1 MNYKVTKLNIKSK
14 ELLIADFSYLN
25 DAKIF
30 INQKISQDEINK
42 HSSLYRIYDD
52 LELVNEFNN
61 GVQTYGEPEDS
72 ETYNNARFS
81 FMVKVQSVDS
91 LDTSTVACFNDKA
104 DADLF
109 VSGKY
114 SNNDKVADLTSFMI
128 YKDHLLIATLTKNIL
143 DNKALKDLVSSGTGQ
158 GATLSPLST
167 RPTPPGGPGDYWKE
181 RSEQEE

>member
-1 MNYKVTKLNIKSK
+1 MNYKVTKLYLKSK

-30 INQKISQDEINK
+30 IKQKISQDEINK

-61 GVQTYGEPEDS
+61 GVQAYGDPEDS
-72 ETYNNARFS
+72 ETYNNAKFL
-81 FMVKVQSVDS
+81 FMVKMQSVNS
-91 LDTSTVACFNDKA
+91 QESSTVAGFNDKA

-109 VSGKY
+109 VIGQY
-114 SNNDKVADLTSFMI
+114 SHNDKAGDLNRFMI

-181 RSEQEE
+181 QSDKEE